1 MKMGVISS
9 FTLVTQWLLH
19 KEFNKEGTPSMSDVL
34 CLNQFLVF
42 QPSMTNHFHTA
53 GPEGVAEESQHSTR
67 EIPDTH
73 FTQIPTPWC
82 WMCIHHHL
90 RLEKQPG
97 TQFASSNCHF
107 HYQKVGSS
115 DPILER
121 LVKAIASCA
130 EMLQSRPFDSMV
142 AITYLVDCS
151 TALVL
156 VSSTIALPS
165 NTFCFTWLQ
174 NLQQTLANTSRKAQ
188 FSGTGKIM
196 VITSTNLIFTDSAI
210 AVTLHQYTV

>member
-1 MKMGVISS
+1 
-9 FTLVTQWLLH
+9 
-19 KEFNKEGTPSMSDVL
+19 MSDVL
-34 CLNQFLVF
+34 CLHQFLVF

-53 GPEGVAEESQHSTR
+53 GPEGVAEESQHSPR

-73 FTQIPTPWC
+73 FTQIPTLWC
-82 WMCIHHHL
+82 WMCIHHHPQTK
-90 RLEKQPG
+90 ETAQH
-97 TQFASSNCHF
+97 TTCYCSSNCHF

-130 EMLQSRPFDSMV
+130 EMSQSCPFHSMV

-156 VSSTIALPS
+156 VSSMIALPS

-174 NLQQTLANTSRKAQ
+174 NLQQTLANTSRKAP
-188 FSGTGKIM
+188 FSDAGK
-196 VITSTNLIFTDSAI
+196 VITSTNLIFTDSVI
-210 AVTLHQYTV
+210 AGTLHQYTV